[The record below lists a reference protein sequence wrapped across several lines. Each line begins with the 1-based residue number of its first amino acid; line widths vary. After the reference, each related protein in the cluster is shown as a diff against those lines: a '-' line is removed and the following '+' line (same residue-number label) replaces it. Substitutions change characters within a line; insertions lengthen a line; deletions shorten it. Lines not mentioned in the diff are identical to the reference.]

1 MVAAEEL
8 SRVLRAGVLDGVS
21 VLLARAGPSGV
32 GERSGADAIASE
44 CSRLGA
50 SVHEL
55 LAIPLADAPEADA
68 HAADPEDREQV
79 LDREI
84 ERVIE
89 QQEGGIDVLVLD
101 AGAMHAQLA
110 AAGARAALLECLQ
123 ACWDVTR
130 ALANRAFLAP
140 ARPGRILY
148 LAPASGA
155 GDHAAA
161 ACAGL
166 ENLARTLSVE
176 WARHHVT
183 AVAIA
188 PGAESGADE
197 VATLVAYLASP
208 AGAYFSGCLLD
219 LRGAPVA

>member
-1 MVAAEEL
+1 M
-8 SRVLRAGVLDGVS
+8 LRAGLLDGVS
-21 VLLARAGPSGV
+21 VLLAGASRSCA
-32 GERSGADAIASE
+32 GERSAADTIASE

-55 LAIPLADAPEADA
+55 LAIAPADSP
-68 HAADPEDREQV
+68 DPDREDREQE

-84 ERVIE
+84 EHVIE
-89 QQEGGIDVLVLD
+89 RDGGIDVLVLD
-101 AGAMHAQLA
+101 AAAMHAQLA
-110 AAGARAALLECLQ
+110 PAGARAALLACLQ

-130 ALANRAFLAP
+130 ALANRAFLVP

-148 LAPASGA
+148 LAPAPGA
-155 GDHAAA
+155 DDHAAA

-176 WARHHVT
+176 WARHRVT

-188 PGAESGADE
+188 PGAASAAGE

-219 LRGAPVA
+219 LRGG